1 MKENQFTAIR
11 AQIFHFISKDDY
23 EYLED
28 GLLVSS
34 NGYVHAIGNYKDLKG
49 EWRLRVEIVE
59 HREKIL
65 MPGFVDAHIHGV
77 QTEVMASYGA
87 DLLQWLEDYTF
98 PYESEFSNKDF
109 AQKATCFFFNQMLIN
124 GTTTAAI
131 YSSVHQESI
140 EAIMEEALRLNMR
153 IQAGKTSMDRNAPK
167 QLCENTTQ
175 TFETGEDL
183 IQKYHGKGRLQYLLS
198 PRFAI
203 TSSSEQLR
211 LLGELKK
218 KYPKVAVQTHI
229 SENFEEIEYVKKL
242 FPERKDYLDVYEHYG
257 LVGKYTL
264 LGHGIHF
271 SEEEWHSVKEKQ
283 ASLVHCPT
291 SNLFLGSG
299 LFDLEKAW
307 EMDIPLALGCDVGG
321 GTSFSMLRTA
331 AAAYQVSALK
341 GKKATALQLFYI
353 LTLGGAKAMGL
364 DSKIGNFDQGK
375 EADFILID
383 SSKVELI
390 DQRLKVCKTIEEK
403 LFAILTLGD
412 DRIIESVYLMGE
424 KMI

>member
-11 AQIFHFISKDDY
+11 AQIFYFITKDDY

-28 GLLVSS
+28 GLLVCS